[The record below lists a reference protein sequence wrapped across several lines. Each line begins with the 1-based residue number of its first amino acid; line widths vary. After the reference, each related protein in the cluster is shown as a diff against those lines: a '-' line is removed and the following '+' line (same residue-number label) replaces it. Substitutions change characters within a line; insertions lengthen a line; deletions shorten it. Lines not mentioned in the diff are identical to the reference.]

1 MKTLSYVH
9 CGNVCQ
15 LIADS
20 ECVLIIE
27 DLLILILVLGR
38 LNLWSQHLSYITAW
52 YFLQRKGLCVFF
64 DHSVQSYYVMNTEYA
79 VIFIMLIYEIAV
91 IKI

>member
-1 MKTLSYVH
+1 
-9 CGNVCQ
+9 
-15 LIADS
+15 
-20 ECVLIIE
+20 
-27 DLLILILVLGR
+27 
-38 LNLWSQHLSYITAW
+38 
-52 YFLQRKGLCVFF
+52 VFF